1 MDAQAPLVEPVVRRS
16 LADLAY
22 DKLHLAVI
30 DGALTP
36 GQRLSDATLAGQL
49 GMSRAPVREAISRLE
64 SAGLVSSKAGYGWSV
79 IEFSDADIEEIYSL
93 RASYEAFAAERA
105 ASGFLPRSSRRSTI
119 SSAKWMKNRLTDAW
133 RNVLKIDMQF
143 HEEMVRAADHV
154 RLLYSWQRLRDQ
166 IILVA
171 GLTAQL
177 LYRDLR
183 DARRHHEP
191 LLEAL
196 RTNDAKSAT
205 DDCARAR
212 PLRAQASYETA
223 GIRLTIV
230 LCRRDDRS
238 AHEDQNTDDRDDANR
253 RRSAETHLRNRP
265 VACAMIP
272 VKIGAK
278 SASAFEHTPVSPKR
292 SPAYFGLGMT
302 SFASAMLVVNVQL
315 EPDKVIASNSEDDP
329 EIVDDGNEKNRA

>member
-1 MDAQAPLVEPVVRRS
+1 MEAQAPLVEPVVRRS

-64 SAGLVSSKAGYGWSV
+64 SAGLVVSKAGYGWSV
-79 IEFSDADIEEIYSL
+79 VEFSDADIEEIYSL

-105 ASGFLPRSSRRSTI
+105 AQRI
-119 SSAKWMKNRLTDAW
+119 SSEQIETLDDLIVKMDEESASGAW
-133 RNVLKIDMQF
+133 RNVLKLDMQF

-171 GLTAQL
+171 GLTARV

-191 LLEAL
+191 LLDAL
-196 RTNDAKSAT
+196 RTHDAQSST
-205 DDCARAR
+205 TIAREHVLSVYKLLMKR
-212 PLRAQASYETA
+212 RAS
-223 GIRLTIV
+223 G
-230 LCRRDDRS
+230 
-238 AHEDQNTDDRDDANR
+238 
-253 RRSAETHLRNRP
+253 
-265 VACAMIP
+265 
-272 VKIGAK
+272 
-278 SASAFEHTPVSPKR
+278 
-292 SPAYFGLGMT
+292 
-302 SFASAMLVVNVQL
+302 
-315 EPDKVIASNSEDDP
+315 
-329 EIVDDGNEKNRA
+329 